1 VEEAGGVGKSRKAGR
16 VAPGSNQWSLPCEHR
31 ASHYAGQE
39 NADVKQFKSLLA
51 GEIIKAG
58 IILGRQLR

>member
-1 VEEAGGVGKSRKAGR
+1 M
-16 VAPGSNQWSLPCEHR
+16 APGSNQWSLPCEHR

>member
-1 VEEAGGVGKSRKAGR
+1 M
-16 VAPGSNQWSLPCEHR
+16 APGSNQWSLPCEHR

-51 GEIIKAG
+51 AEIIKAG
-58 IILGRQLR
+58 IIWDASSDELDNAIWM